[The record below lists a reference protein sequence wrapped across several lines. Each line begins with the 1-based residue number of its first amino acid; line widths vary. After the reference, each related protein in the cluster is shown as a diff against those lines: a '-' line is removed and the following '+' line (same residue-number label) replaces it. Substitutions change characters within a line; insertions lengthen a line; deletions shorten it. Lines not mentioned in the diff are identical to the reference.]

1 MQIQITDLLESY
13 IENIEDTELAVLL
26 SGGVDSL
33 SVAFAADR
41 VGKRI
46 STYSFRLDIHDNYDN
61 EKAQQ
66 AANEF
71 GWPHRECV
79 VDTTNLVEDFL
90 VLAKEYRCKKKTH
103 FECVYPFLYVYPHI
117 EERSVLTGWGA
128 DGYYGV
134 SKKAHMHYKEPKEN
148 ENSIFYTEPSINY
161 DSNYKPT
168 KYISYYDKHWFYF
181 LYLERQQEVKNAKLE
196 QLKHIGNINDKVEL
210 ALTITDVFSYK
221 IHLENTFLPI
231 FQTCYKFSDS
241 DNNRFIYFGTIELGQ
256 KFDNI
261 KIKATIKQHTTDKY
275 NSLIKLTVLKRPKLI
290 NKELKDSRLC

>member
-71 GWPHRECV
+71 GWAHRECV

-90 VLAKEYRCKKKTH
+90 RSNQDFCKEKNITK
-103 FECVYPFLYVYPHI
+103 
-117 EERSVLTGWGA
+117 S
-128 DGYYGV
+128 
-134 SKKAHMHYKEPKEN
+134 N
-148 ENSIFYTEPSINY
+148 FYTQTKNAQSSSKQIDVLLDKYYERKQISI
-161 DSNYKPT
+161 DKMRFGLTDKGKLKKHPL
-168 KYISYYDKHWFYF
+168 ISYGNHTYNHYVLSSLTK
-181 LYLERQQEVKNAKLE
+181 EEQEIEIRENQKLIKNL
-196 QLKHIGNINDKVEL
+196 
-210 ALTITDVFSYK
+210 
-221 IHLENTFLPI
+221 
-231 FQTCYKFSDS
+231 
-241 DNNRFIYFGTIELGQ
+241 DNNYT
-256 KFDNI
+256 
-261 KIKATIKQHTTDKY
+261 
-275 NSLIKLTVLKRPKLI
+275 
-290 NKELKDSRLC
+290 